1 MFQKRIIYSLYP
13 QKKCRSTGR
22 WYKIPDGNFLNLFTS
37 IMKLTKLIIL
47 AIAVIGMFACKKESD
62 VHTPDLNVDGY
73 TVKEVMDSTG
83 TSVKEVT
90 FQLSGAA
97 NVVSFYSGLIG
108 NDYAFR
114 DGRILGVDAC
124 LASFSTTVD
133 NGTQDNQLSVM
144 VSTDYD
150 GIADIAHIRAA
161 QWTDITSRFALNVR
175 GATASLP
182 SGVKDIR
189 DLHVPGKPI
198 YIGFRYICKPQTQFG
213 ANSTW
218 RIRAFAM
225 QSQTVLGIS
234 SLATLTTADW
244 KLVNDGA
251 IIDPNRGAVIESSGN
266 IRLNGNHLNKE
277 VQTESWAISKG
288 FLIGDTD
295 MGPDRAIGIK
305 SAIDPQPATFSY
317 GYTVPGT
324 YKVAFVAANVNY
336 NGEQSIVRELEV
348 VIP

>member
-1 MFQKRIIYSLYP
+1 MA
-13 QKKCRSTGR
+13 T
-22 WYKIPDGNFLNLFTS
+22 
-37 IMKLTKLIIL
+37 
-47 AIAVIGMFACKKESD
+47 IGLFACKKEQD
-62 VHTPDLNVDGY
+62 VDAPDFNVDGY

-83 TSVKEVT
+83 NSVKEVT
-90 FQLSGAA
+90 FQLSGEA
-97 NVVSFYSGLIG
+97 NVVAFYSGLIG

-114 DGRILGVDAC
+114 DGRILSVDAIPV
-124 LASFSTTVD
+124 SFSTTVN
-133 NGTQDNQLSVM
+133 NGTQDDQLTVV

-150 GIADIAHIRAA
+150 GVADIANIRAA
-161 QWTDITSRFALNVR
+161 QWTDITNRFTLNVR

-182 SGVKDIR
+182 SGVQDLKD
-189 DLHVPGKPI
+189 LQVPGKPL

-218 RIRAFAM
+218 RIRAFALEA
-225 QSQTVLGIS
+225 QTLLGTT

-251 IIDPNRGAVIESSGN
+251 IVDPGRGAVIESSGN

-295 MGPDRAIGIK
+295 MGPDRAVGIK
-305 SAIDPQPATFSY
+305 SVIDPQLATFSY
-317 GYTVPGT
+317 GYTTPGT

-336 NGEQSIVRELEV
+336 KEEQSIVREMDV